1 MHNVFIYYNIGH
13 VSNEKKTKRPPPS
26 EEQIEK
32 AMNEMNN
39 GSSLRKAASNN
50 GINYQTLHNRI
61 NSKHEKCNGRPA
73 KLEEFF

>member
-1 MHNVFIYYNIGH
+1 LKLKIKKNGKSIKNVSFDTFFFMHNVFIYYNIGH

-39 GSSLRKAASNN
+39 GSSLRKAA
-50 GINYQTLHNRI
+50 
-61 NSKHEKCNGRPA
+61 
-73 KLEEFF
+73 

>member
-1 MHNVFIYYNIGH
+1 
-13 VSNEKKTKRPPPS
+13 
-26 EEQIEK
+26 
-32 AMNEMNN
+32 MNEMNN

-73 KLEEFF
+73 KLEENIESFFVEMLAAMSDIGYSLSSQLSTQKNM

>member
-39 GSSLRKAASNN
+39 GSSLRKAA
-50 GINYQTLHNRI
+50 
-61 NSKHEKCNGRPA
+61 
-73 KLEEFF
+73 

>member
-1 MHNVFIYYNIGH
+1 MLVMK
-13 VSNEKKTKRPPPS
+13 KKTPPS

-39 GSSLRKAASNN
+39 GSSLRKAAFNN

-61 NSKHEKCNGRPA
+61 NSKHE
-73 KLEEFF
+73 L